1 VAVALSITIVSTI
14 TTIDFGTLLINR
26 DNRVFDDITLSEPG
40 VVVGDQV
47 TALAGVNATASGA
60 T

>member
-1 VAVALSITIVSTI
+1 MSITIVSTI

-47 TALAGVNATASGA
+47 AALAGVNATASGA